1 MRRIATV
8 VVGMALLTACAE
20 RAPDRPG
27 PQGSPTQATTDSP
40 GNLPGAT
47 CENTQAGTAE
57 NFPRFEEVELESE
70 DGVDRITFLFDPDEA
85 APDRPPL
92 HFLTFTDEL
101 LTEGEGAPVR
111 ARGDYFAVIS
121 FQAIGVDLSS
131 GKPVEVYTGP
141 KRFRPG
147 YGTLLD
153 VVHLGDFEGQVSWG
167 LGLSRRA
174 CVRIDGEQDRLTL
187 EFASA

>member
-1 MRRIATV
+1 VHRLAAAAV
-8 VVGMALLTACAE
+8 VVLLTGACAE
-20 RAPDRPG
+20 RPSPSSS
-27 PQGSPTQATTDSP
+27 PQPSPSITSESP
-40 GNLPGAT
+40 GDLPGAL
-47 CENTQAGTAE
+47 CENSQAGTAE

-70 DGVDRITFLFDPDEA
+70 DGVDRITFLFDPDDG

-101 LTEGEGAPVR
+101 ITEGEGAPVE
-111 ARGDYFAVIS
+111 ARGEYFAVIS
-121 FQAIGVDLSS
+121 FQAVGVDLSGS
-131 GKPVEVYTGP
+131 KPVEVYTGP

-147 YGTLLD
+147 YETLLD

-174 CVRIDGEQDRLTL
+174 CVRIDGQQDRLTL